1 MLFAS
6 PPPFKTVG
14 CGAFGQVFRC
24 YAAPPSA
31 VGDETKYVAVKVLSK
46 FTDTKEEQTSASKE
60 VLMELDHLCAL
71 KGKDGIAQLLSFTET
86 TFDMQFVFPLYHED
100 LHDALTRGL
109 FRKKTE
115 PSRPLT
121 PCVHTDSGR
130 PLPHAQFA
138 NYPSRHKAEKH
149 VGGRWRRRVL

>member
-1 MLFAS
+1 M
-6 PPPFKTVG
+6 
-14 CGAFGQVFRC
+14 FRC

-31 VGDETKYVAVKVLSK
+31 VGDEKKYVCGTAVGRWR
-46 FTDTKEEQTSASKE
+46 DTKQEQTSASNE

-86 TFDMQFVFPLYHED
+86 TFDMQLVFPLYDED
-100 LHDALTRGL
+100 LHAALTRGL
-109 FRKKTE
+109 FQKKTE
-115 PSRPLT
+115 PSRPIT
-121 PCVHTDSGR
+121 MRVHTDSGR

-138 NYPSRHKAEKH
+138 NYPSRPKAEKH